1 MTLLPQTSRPRRVLY
16 AAGNAALCAGCVVIF
31 FGSGAWLTQMILEAC
46 GVAAAA
52 VLPYSLVAGVV
63 TLALIAVYLFKS
75 SKAAD
80 AEAAASVEGLRKA
93 ANGR

>member
-1 MTLLPQTSRPRRVLY
+1 MTLLPQTSRPHSALY
-16 AAGNAALCAGCVVIF
+16 AAGNTVLYAGCVVIF

-46 GVAAAA
+46 GVAADAA
-52 VLPYSLVAGVV
+52 LLYSLLAGMV
-63 TLALIAVYLFKS
+63 TLALSAVYLFKS